1 MACRHYYVRMV
12 RLSIQRN
19 LKEQYSFRAN
29 DYEIGIFD
37 KSQEEVGRKR
47 YAAVF
52 DMNDL
57 LRDVKGGSILNCECI
72 EKKHKMSE
80 FLKR

>member
-1 MACRHYYVRMV
+1 MPCRNDYIRMV
-12 RLSIQRN
+12 KLSIQRN
-19 LKEQYSFRAN
+19 LKEQFSFRAN
-29 DYEIGIFD
+29 DFEISITE
-37 KSQEEVGRKR
+37 KNPNSEGRIP
-47 YAAVF
+47 YIAIF

-57 LRDVKGGSILNCECI
+57 LRNIKCGSILNCECV

>member
-1 MACRHYYVRMV
+1 MPCRDDYKKMV

-19 LKEQYSFRAN
+19 LKEAYSFMAN
-29 DYEIGIFD
+29 DYEVGIFD
-37 KSQEEVGRKR
+37 ESQEEVGRKR
-47 YAAVF
+47 YVAVF

-57 LRDVKGGSILNCECI
+57 LKNIRQGSILNCECI

-80 FLKR
+80 FLKS

>member
-1 MACRHYYVRMV
+1 MACRDDYKKMV

-37 KSQEEVGRKR
+37 KSQEEVGKKR
-47 YAAVF
+47 YVAVF

-57 LRDVKGGSILNCECI
+57 LRDIKSGSILNCECI
-72 EKKHKMSE
+72 EKKHKMFE

>member
-1 MACRHYYVRMV
+1 MACRDDYKKMV

-29 DYEIGIFD
+29 DYEIGFFD
-37 KSQEEVGRKR
+37 KSQEEVGRKQ
-47 YAAVF
+47 YVAVF

-57 LRDVKGGSILNCECI
+57 LRNMKSGGILNCECI
-72 EKKHKMSE
+72 EKKHKMFE

>member
-1 MACRHYYVRMV
+1 MACRDDYKKMV

-37 KSQEEVGRKR
+37 KSQEEVGRKQ
-47 YAAVF
+47 YVAVF

-57 LRDVKGGSILNCECI
+57 LRNIKHGSILNCECI
-72 EKKHKMSE
+72 ERKHKMFE